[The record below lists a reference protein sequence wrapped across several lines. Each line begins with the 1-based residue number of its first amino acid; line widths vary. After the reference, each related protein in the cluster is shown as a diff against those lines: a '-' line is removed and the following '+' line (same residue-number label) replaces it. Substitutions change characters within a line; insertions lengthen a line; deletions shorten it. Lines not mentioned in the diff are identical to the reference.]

1 MWYLLNICIGITVI
15 VLQSLEVRN
24 AYEGLKKVCFS
35 VCYYEQVN
43 IDECVLKLF
52 SCFPVIYKSSR
63 SSQMDNPL
71 GKS

>member
-1 MWYLLNICIGITVI
+1 MWYVLNICIGIAVV

-43 IDECVLKLF
+43 INDCVLKLF
-52 SCFPVIYKSSR
+52 SCFPVI
-63 SSQMDNPL
+63 
-71 GKS
+71 